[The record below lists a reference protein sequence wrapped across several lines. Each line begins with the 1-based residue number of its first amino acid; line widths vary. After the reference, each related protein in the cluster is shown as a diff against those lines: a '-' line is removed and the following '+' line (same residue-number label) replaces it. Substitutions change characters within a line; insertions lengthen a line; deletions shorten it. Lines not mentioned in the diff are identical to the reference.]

1 MFKFHCMH
9 TLFLFFRI
17 TNTWWKSMI
26 KQLAVRFICNQR
38 LVTFRNV
45 SHVLFYALSNALLLA
60 QIYRAKER
68 IDAELEHG
76 SDKPTPEANSDA
88 RAGWNLKINFPLG
101 LSRKLEVRWTVRD
114 MRWTSLR
121 KILPCYGYKEKAH
134 HQNAVQHNKVVKLSL
149 SVETSWDQKR
159 QFTRNILQVAI
170 ELFWGCLILA

>member
-1 MFKFHCMH
+1 
-9 TLFLFFRI
+9 
-17 TNTWWKSMI
+17 MI

-88 RAGWNLKINFPLG
+88 RAG
-101 LSRKLEVRWTVRD
+101 
-114 MRWTSLR
+114 
-121 KILPCYGYKEKAH
+121 
-134 HQNAVQHNKVVKLSL
+134 
-149 SVETSWDQKR
+149 
-159 QFTRNILQVAI
+159 
-170 ELFWGCLILA
+170 